1 MDMGKH
7 RILVVD
13 DEPKVAFFF
22 QKNLEMVDSSYL
34 AKAVN
39 SGREALVELQK
50 EHYDLLITDLRMPQ
64 MNGLELLEQV
74 RRLSPQTKTILVTA
88 YGSEEVWQDAYRL
101 KAFRALSKPLKIPDL
116 LAAVN
121 EALAEPIHPSA
132 GLLALTGERFEALA
146 GRIEK
151 LRVDLGARAAL
162 LADLSGQLLVYGG
175 NIEKLDTATMM
186 ALLGGNMAASSELGR
201 YLNYPS
207 PVYLAFFEGPP
218 YDLYAASIGHHFF
231 LTLVFDRHPGTAGTS
246 RIGMVWLYTRRA
258 LEELQVLLGQAE
270 FEAGTGTQAVAG
282 EEFADALQLELDGLF
297 SAGPTTVAAPSK
309 PAKTRTASAGPAG
322 QPAGLPAGLA
332 GQVNNL
338 LAIFGRQ
345 TGIATES
352 RLDSLVVPLT
362 EPAAALTVR
371 AVSTVLKNVYQQ
383 AEATIVGVNFKH
395 DAQWLYG
402 CVADNGN
409 GLNNQP
415 GRLAAN
421 LVSLQQQFQQF
432 GGELQVSGRPGI
444 GTTVEFKLP
453 HSKS

>member
-1 MDMGKH
+1 MGMGKH

-22 QKNLEMVDSSYL
+22 QKNLEMVDNSYL

-121 EALAEPIHPSA
+121 EALAEPRQAGA

-175 NIEKLDTATMM
+175 NIEKLDTATLM

-201 YLNYPS
+201 HLNYPS

-231 LTLVFDRHPGTAGTS
+231 LTLVFDRQPGSAGAS

-270 FEAGTGTQAVAG
+270 FEAGAGTPAVAG

-297 SAGPTTVAAPSK
+297 GSGPATVAAPSK
-309 PAKTRTASAGPAG
+309 PAKTGT
-322 QPAGLPAGLA
+322 GLAGLA

-338 LAIFGRQ
+338 LAVFGRQ

-371 AVSTVLKNVYQQ
+371 TVSTVLKNVYQQ

-453 HSKS
+453 HA